1 VRSGVLTLV
10 LSLTVAFVAAQ
21 SPRAHDSFAKG
32 VALLDKGDKPAALE
46 QFRFAARL
54 DPKLPF
60 VHREIGLI
68 LLDRRD
74 FAAAAAAFHEA
85 ARQDPQDFDSR
96 YNLALSLA
104 NAGKV
109 KEGIA
114 EVRRLILDKPG
125 WALPFFGLGHV
136 YVLAGEQRQAEQALQ
151 TALRLD
157 PAMYRVHF
165 ELGKLLDERGD
176 LEGAIEA
183 YQGAVKA
190 SPDSAATRHRLAM
203 LLQRTGKRDQAS
215 EEFEAARRI
224 RENRAN
230 GEQAATAYQQALGML
245 EREEFEAAVATLTST
260 TGLRP
265 DFPEIQAALAE
276 AHLHWGVKLEQEGRF
291 SEAATQFQEVLKRK
305 ADAETENHAGVLLAR
320 AGQWDAAI
328 ESFRRALALKPG
340 FRNAEVNLH
349 QALRL
354 KLEANSA
361 TK

>member
-1 VRSGVLTLV
+1 VRRGVLAAV
-10 LSLTVAFVAAQ
+10 LSLSVAFVAAQ
-21 SPRAHDSFAKG
+21 SDRAHDFFGRG

-74 FAAAAAAFHEA
+74 FAGAAAAFHEA
-85 ARQDPQDFDSR
+85 ARQDPRDFDSR

-114 EVRRLILDKPG
+114 QVRRLILDKPG
-125 WALPFFGLGHV
+125 WALPFFGLGHM
-136 YVLAGEQRQAEQALQ
+136 YVLAGEPRQADQALQ
-151 TALRLD
+151 TAIRLD
-157 PAMYRVHF
+157 PTMYRAHF
-165 ELGKLLDERGD
+165 ELGKLLDKEGD
-176 LEGAIEA
+176 IEGAIEA

-190 SPDSAATRHRLAM
+190 TPDSAAARHRLAM

-230 GEQAATAYQQALGML
+230 GEQAATAYQQALEMI
-245 EREEFEAAVATLTST
+245 ERDEFEAAFATLNRAA
-260 TGLRP
+260 GLRP

-291 SEAATQFQEVLKRK
+291 SEAAAQFLEVLKRK
-305 ADAETENHAGVLLAR
+305 ADAETENHAGVLLAK
-320 AGQWDAAI
+320 AGQLDAAI
-328 ESFRRALALKPG
+328 ESFRRALALEPE

-354 KLEANSA
+354 KLESNSA
-361 TK
+361 SK

>member
-1 VRSGVLTLV
+1 MRPGVLALV
-10 LSLTVAFVAAQ
+10 LSLSVTFVAAQ
-21 SPRAHDSFAKG
+21 SPRARDSFGRG
-32 VALLDKGDKPAALE
+32 VALRDKGDKPAALE

-74 FAAAAAAFHEA
+74 FAGAAAAFHEA
-85 ARQDPQDFDSR
+85 ARQDPRDFDSR

-125 WALPFFGLGHV
+125 WALPFFGLGHM
-136 YVLAGEQRQAEQALQ
+136 YVLAGEPRQAEQALQ

-157 PAMYRVHF
+157 PTMYRAHF

-176 LEGAIEA
+176 IEGAIEA

-190 SPDSAATRHRLAM
+190 SPESASARHRLAM
-203 LLQRTGKRDQAS
+203 LLQRTGNREQAS

-230 GEQAATAYQQALGML
+230 GEQAATAYQQALEML
-245 EREEFEAAVATLTST
+245 ER
-260 TGLRP
+260 
-265 DFPEIQAALAE
+265 
-276 AHLHWGVKLEQEGRF
+276 
-291 SEAATQFQEVLKRK
+291 
-305 ADAETENHAGVLLAR
+305 
-320 AGQWDAAI
+320 
-328 ESFRRALALKPG
+328 
-340 FRNAEVNLH
+340 
-349 QALRL
+349 
-354 KLEANSA
+354 
-361 TK
+361 